1 MRLAAL
7 FSGGKDS
14 TYSIYQATSEG
25 HEVVCLVTVFPKSEE
40 SMLLHHPNIEVTKLL
55 STSMRIP
62 QVYVTSD
69 SNDTANEVNS
79 IFQIL
84 KKAKIDFQIEGL
96 VHGGISSVFQKKNF
110 ENLCKKLDLK
120 LFSPVWNLN
129 PHSYM
134 KQLLEKGF
142 CFMITSVTSEG
153 LDDSWLGKI
162 IDPADIENLS
172 ELSKKHGFNL
182 NFEGG
187 EAETLVVDCPLY
199 SYPLEITNFKK
210 IWDGYRGKLEIIE
223 SKLDYSK
230 KNV

>member
-14 TYSIYQATSEG
+14 TYSIYQATSQG

-62 QVYVTSD
+62 QVYVSSD
-69 SNDTANEVNS
+69 SDNTSNEVNS
-79 IFQIL
+79 IFLIL
-84 KKAKIDFQIEGL
+84 QKAKIDFKIEGL
-96 VHGGISSVFQKKNF
+96 VHGGISSEFQKKNF
-110 ENLCKKLDLK
+110 ESLCKKLDLQ
-120 LFSPVWNLN
+120 LFSPVWNLE
-129 PHSYM
+129 PLSYM
-134 KQLLEKGF
+134 KQILEKGF
-142 CFMITSVTSEG
+142 SFIITSVTSDG

-162 IDPADIENLS
+162 ITNADIEKLN
-172 ELSKKHGFNL
+172 ELSKQYGFNL

-199 SYPLEITNFKK
+199 SYPLKITNFKT
-210 IWDGYRGKLEIIE
+210 IWDGYRGKFEIVE
-223 SKLDYSK
+223 SELDYSK

>member
-14 TYSIYQATSEG
+14 TYSIYQATSQG

-69 SNDTANEVNS
+69 SNDTSVEVNS
-79 IFQIL
+79 LFQIL
-84 KKAKIDFQIEGL
+84 KKAKIDFKIEGL
-96 VHGGISSVFQKKNF
+96 VHGGISSEFQKKNF

-120 LFSPVWNLN
+120 LYSPVWHIE
-129 PHSYM
+129 PQTYM
-134 KQLLEKGF
+134 QQLLENKF
-142 CFMITSVTSEG
+142 HFIITSVTSEG
-153 LDDSWLGKI
+153 LDDSWLGKVI
-162 IDPADIENLS
+162 TNTDLEK
-172 ELSKKHGFNL
+172 LSKLSKQYGFNL

-199 SYPLEITNFKK
+199 SFPLKITNFKK
-210 IWDGYRGKLEIIE
+210 IWDGYRGKFEIIE

-230 KNV
+230 K